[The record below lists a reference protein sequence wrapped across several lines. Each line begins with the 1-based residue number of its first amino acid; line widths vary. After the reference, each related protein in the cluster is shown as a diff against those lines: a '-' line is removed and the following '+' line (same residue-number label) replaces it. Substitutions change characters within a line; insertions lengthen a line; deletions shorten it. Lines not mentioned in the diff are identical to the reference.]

1 MLGGFCFGVM
11 VGCVV
16 DLLPV
21 ALEED
26 VMDGFLVDR
35 EDVVALIEDAA
46 RSLTGGDKME
56 AVALAMRRLMAPQRR
71 PGTLY
76 GALEGTVIFHDD
88 VDLTAP
94 VLDGELD
101 ALTGREL
108 EH

>member
-1 MLGGFCFGVM
+1 M
-11 VGCVV
+11 VGRVV
-16 DLLPV
+16 DLLPM

-76 GALEGTVIFHDD
+76 GALEGTVLFHDD